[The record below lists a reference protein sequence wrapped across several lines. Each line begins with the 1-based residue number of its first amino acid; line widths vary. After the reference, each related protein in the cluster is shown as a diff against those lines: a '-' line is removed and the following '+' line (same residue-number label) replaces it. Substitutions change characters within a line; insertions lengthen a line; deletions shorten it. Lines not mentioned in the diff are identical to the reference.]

1 MHKTDNRYEHVHAWV
16 RFKRQVTRAGRSNTC
31 LDNSRKQGCAND
43 CGESQYGQNGERLAS
58 GLPAKHGFTLS
69 LQSPD
74 PDNRAAELY
83 KVEPGTAPVLP
94 SRHRAVSRSIWSNTV
109 GVYEICPEMSEA
121 KASFVDHKPKRF
133 GPVKSF
139 VSARDPFVLHREET
153 FKFGNQQIMRLGA
166 RPNAPSQRGH

>member
-1 MHKTDNRYEHVHAWV
+1 LSMVSRSLSSPLIQTIEPLSST
-16 RFKRQVTRAGRSNTC
+16 RQVQHLRKAIRAQTSHRQC
-31 LDNSRKQGCAND
+31 RFHVQ
-43 CGESQYGQNGERLAS
+43 
-58 GLPAKHGFTLS
+58 
-69 LQSPD
+69 
-74 PDNRAAELY
+74 
-83 KVEPGTAPVLP
+83 VEPGTAPVLP